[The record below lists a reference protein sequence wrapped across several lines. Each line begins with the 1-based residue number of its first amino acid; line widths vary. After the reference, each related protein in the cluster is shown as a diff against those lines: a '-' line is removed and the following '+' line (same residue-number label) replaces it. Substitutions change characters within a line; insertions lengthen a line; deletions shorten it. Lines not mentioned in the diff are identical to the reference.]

1 MCKSLHLSE
10 RQSGIFW
17 LRQDDVQHLLQNN
30 PGRGGSGRESG
41 DKTRALSWELLGLGC
56 RLEFLILS
64 IRVHL
69 KFSIIKRIF
78 LKNLSSFLK
87 DFQNVVYLFI
97 GHAGLELRTW
107 CKFRALHATSWNLFK
122 KQNQLKRERD
132 VQRSGL
138 DPRSFGPYL
147 MFRGA
152 WESHQFSLSTKAT
165 QGHPRPPRGCWLY
178 KPEGRPGQVLFPP
191 HGSCTWFLYT
201 CTLQK
206 SPGPGT
212 LHPWIPRDTPV
223 PTD

>member
-1 MCKSLHLSE
+1 MSS
-10 RQSGIFW
+10 SY
-17 LRQDDVQHLLQNN
+17 
-30 PGRGGSGRESG
+30 
-41 DKTRALSWELLGLGC
+41 
-56 RLEFLILS
+56 S

-78 LKNLSSFLK
+78 FKNLSSFLK

-165 QGHPRPPRGCWLY
+165 QGHPEGVDYISLKVGQARFCSHLMGLAHDSCTHAHSKRVQDLEPSIPGF
-178 KPEGRPGQVLFPP
+178 PETRLCQLISNSSRLGSSGFPQSPVTVFLDPSNGQVTAI
-191 HGSCTWFLYT
+191 G
-201 CTLQK
+201 
-206 SPGPGT
+206 
-212 LHPWIPRDTPV
+212 V
-223 PTD
+223 